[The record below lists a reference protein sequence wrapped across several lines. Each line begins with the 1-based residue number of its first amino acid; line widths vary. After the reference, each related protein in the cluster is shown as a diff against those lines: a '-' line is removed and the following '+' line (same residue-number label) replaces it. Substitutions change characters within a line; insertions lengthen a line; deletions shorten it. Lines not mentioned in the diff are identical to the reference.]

1 MTLVRDI
8 VGSALII
15 ATIALFQYFMIRIIG
30 PSSQL
35 HELASS
41 ATEFNGESHADFW
54 FKIVV
59 LYIPLIGHTVALAFP
74 FVRNYRSSLS
84 GGVR

>member
-1 MTLVRDI
+1 MTLLRDI

-15 ATIALFQYFMIRIIG
+15 ATIAVYQYFMIRMIG
-30 PSSQL
+30 PSTQL

-41 ATEFNGESHADFW
+41 ATHFNGASHADFW
-54 FKIVV
+54 FRVAV
-59 LYIPLIGHTVALAFP
+59 LYLPMIGHTVALAFP